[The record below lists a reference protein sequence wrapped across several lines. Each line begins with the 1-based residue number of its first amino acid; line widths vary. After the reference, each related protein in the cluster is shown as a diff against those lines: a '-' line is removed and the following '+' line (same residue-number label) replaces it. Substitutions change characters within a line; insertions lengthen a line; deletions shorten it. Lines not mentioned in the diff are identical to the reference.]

1 MEITPRQLEIL
12 HTTAK
17 LITQHGLSNLTTKA
31 IASELNC
38 TEPSLY
44 RHFKGKQHLLESL
57 VNWFSENLIDSYNAA
72 LTKQN
77 GLDRVI
83 AFFESRTDLY
93 QRYPEIA
100 QLSFNEELYYNGYGL
115 SEKIRTLFIEV
126 KTFIIDSIELGQQ
139 DKSIRNDL
147 TPEQLYYLTF
157 GSYRILLT
165 ECWFLK
171 TKKDF
176 KIKNDLQNTA
186 LRKFLTEQH

>member
-31 IASELNC
+31 IACELNC

-44 RHFKGKQHLLESL
+44 RHFKSKQHILETL
-57 VNWFSENLIDSYNAA
+57 VNWFSENLTDSFSYA
-72 LTKQN
+72 LAKEN
-77 GLDRVI
+77 GLDRLI

-115 SEKIRTLFIEV
+115 SEKIRSLFIEV
-126 KTFIIDSIELGQQ
+126 KKFIITSLELGQH

-147 TPEQLYYLTF
+147 TAEQLYYITF
-157 GSYRILLT
+157 GGYRILLT

-171 TKKDF
+171 TRKDF
-176 KIKNDLQNTA
+176 KIKNDQQNDA
-186 LRKFLTEQH
+186 IRKFLTEKC